1 MIDLANYNRA
11 IQWLKRN
18 MEEHSR
24 QPESNIVRDAL
35 WHSVTVTY
43 NITERILRE
52 ALVKLSDDPLM
63 PGLSSAELMRFA
75 ADEGLAL
82 SSPSTW
88 LEYGLALERSTES
101 IGVTFNSTVLPL
113 VPQYT
118 KELESFATRLERRL
132 PQNA

>member
-1 MIDLANYNRA
+1 MIDLANYKRA
-11 IQWLKRN
+11 IQWLKRGTD
-18 MEEHSR
+18 EHSR
-24 QPESNIVRDAL
+24 QPESNIVRYAL
-35 WHSVTVTY
+35 WQCVTVTY
-43 NITERILRE
+43 NVTERTLRE
-52 ALVKLSDDPLM
+52 ALVELSDDPLI

-101 IGVTFNSTVLPL
+101 IGATFNSTVLPL

-118 KELESFATRLERRL
+118 QDLEAFATRLERRL

>member
-1 MIDLANYNRA
+1 MIDLATYNRS

-24 QPESNIVRDAL
+24 QPESNINRDAL
-35 WHSVTVTY
+35 WQCVTVTY
-43 NITERILRE
+43 NVTERTLRK
-52 ALVKLSDDPLM
+52 ALAQLSDDPLI

-101 IGVTFNSTVLPL
+101 IGAAFNSTLLPL

-118 KELESFATRLERRL
+118 KELESFAVRLERRL